1 MSALGKGAFE
11 VQIFDFVQIADHGS
25 VDLGKGSGSCNGRRV
40 RRCQVDEFAGEE
52 DGHGSFYVGMGY
64 SSNMG
69 QLFRGS
75 QVDLTITVD
84 REKLIGILTDNR
96 QRHEAHHRAAFE
108 GYKKKLIEHA
118 EDNLALAKE
127 GKHPR
132 SFSQPAPRHYLPQYN
147 RALGMLKLTDDEK
160 IRLSAYDYARFVEDD
175 WDWKDEFAKSS
186 VYYNASLGGEFE
198 I

>member
-1 MSALGKGAFE
+1 
-11 VQIFDFVQIADHGS
+11 
-25 VDLGKGSGSCNGRRV
+25 
-40 RRCQVDEFAGEE
+40 
-52 DGHGSFYVGMGY
+52 MGY
-64 SSNMG
+64 SLGMG

-75 QVDLTITVD
+75 KVDLTISVD
-84 REKLIGILTDNR
+84 RDKLIGILTDNR
-96 QRHEAHHRAAFE
+96 QKHEAHHQQAVE
-108 GYKKKLIEHA
+108 GYKLKLIEHA

-132 SFSQPAPRHYLPQYN
+132 PFSHPSPQHYLPQYD

-186 VYYNASLGGEFE
+186 VFYQPSLGGEFE
-198 I
+198 V